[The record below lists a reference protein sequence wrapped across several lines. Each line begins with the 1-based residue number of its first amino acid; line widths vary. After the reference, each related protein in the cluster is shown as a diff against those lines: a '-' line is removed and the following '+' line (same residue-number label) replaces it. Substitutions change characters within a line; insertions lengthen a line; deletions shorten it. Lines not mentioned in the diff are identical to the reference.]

1 MSHLQVVNG
10 QVCFN
15 CTDVARALQD
25 QNPAKTQEA
34 NLLGVDPSRILP
46 DGQVKPK
53 QGDYGTGPTSG
64 INQPLSTGDKGRAVN
79 VLA

>member
-1 MSHLQVVNG
+1 MSQLQVVNG

-15 CTDVARALQD
+15 CTDVALALQN

-53 QGDYGTGPTSG
+53 QYGTDPTSG
-64 INQPLSTGDKGRAVN
+64 VNQPLSAGDKGRTVN